1 MLYILNKILNGRS
14 VTDLSEKKKI
24 GKSLSSECLF
34 LPTMKQNT
42 LLLLHLSIHNN
53 LTGLRKRLNLVTL
66 PDIQFWSFVLWWYWY
81 CRCNMWEVK
90 HERRVSRRVLTTVS
104 TWACKGA
111 GFCSWLVGGVVCSSC
126 YESCHPFQWWGSIWG
141 DKRIRSCTSKA
152 VLQNLLT
159 HAENVLEIIKTELDS
174 NDLDVRCLSVVS
186 CI

>member
-14 VTDLSEKKKI
+14 VTDLSEKKKK

-66 PDIQFWSFVLWWYWY
+66 PDTQFWSFVLWWYWY

-104 TWACKGA
+104 TWACKEA
-111 GFCSWLVGGVVCSSC
+111 DFCSWLGGEV
-126 YESCHPFQWWGSIWG
+126 FQLLWVMPSFSMVEKDLRG
-141 DKRIRSCTSKA
+141 KRIWSCTSKA

-159 HAENVLEIIKTELDS
+159 HAEYVPEIIKIELDS
-174 NDLDVRCLSVVS
+174 NGLNVRCLSIVS